1 MILSY
6 INSILIIIILIVVI
20 VDSIY
25 LYYTRKD
32 VMTLAY
38 RVDDKKTLVDLAEFQ
53 HLDDKLKTEYK
64 NYIVNGV
71 MPIVNSAVN
80 QIAVETEGDF
90 SQLAG
95 NIPI

>member
-6 INSILIIIILIVVI
+6 INSVLIIIILIVII

-32 VMTLAY
+32 VRTLAY
-38 RVDDKKTLVDLAEFQ
+38 RVAEKKTLVDLAEFE
-53 HLDDKLKTEYK
+53 HLDDKIKTDYK
-64 NYIVNGV
+64 NYVVNGI

-80 QIAVETEGDF
+80 QIAVETKGDL
-90 SQLAG
+90 SQLVG
-95 NIPI
+95 LVPI